1 MCCFDYLV
9 KNLNSSSMQK
19 PKQLKAKT
27 KQHKPISTKW
37 LEFINDDRLKLAIP
51 VGPRFQADIPAWT
64 GPPHKKCSH
73 SELNTSRWLGIQVWP
88 IKGWSSDT
96 KAGVIGKGRPDFC
109 LCVSPGSIECV
120 KRHVTDKRLQLQFDL
135 GPAFWKW
142 RFNEMGQDVSK
153 LWNLEEQKKFDSL
166 VKTNPISQGKSF
178 LKPALE
184 CLPSQQKETIVSYYF
199 NVYVPR
205 RMSIQTRAGC
215 KIIDTDDDEADE
227 ALHSKSSRKRCR
239 ADSVTSSSSKYVK
252 TRYLTGRR

>member
-1 MCCFDYLV
+1 MGRVSTKAVENELV
-9 KNLNSSSMQK
+9 DAKADDFINRFRQ
-19 PKQLKAKT
+19 QLKL
-27 KQHKPISTKW
+27 Q
-37 LEFINDDRLKLAIP
+37 RLD
-51 VGPRFQADIPAWT
+51 QT
-64 GPPHKKCSH
+64 
-73 SELNTSRWLGIQVWP
+73 
-88 IKGWSSDT
+88 
-96 KAGVIGKGRPDFC
+96 
-109 LCVSPGSIECV
+109 
-120 KRHVTDKRLQLQFDL
+120 TDLSLHQFDL
-135 GPAFWKW
+135 VPAFWKW

-153 LWNLEEQKKFDSL
+153 LRNLKEQKKFDSV

-184 CLPSQQKETIVSYYF
+184 CLPSQQKETRVSYYF

-205 RMSIQTRAGC
+205 RMRIHTRAGC